1 MQTITLNRG
10 QTEALEALREFVAG
24 PGGTFYLAG
33 PAGSGKSVTLA
44 EATRLGVLPSSS
56 ASFPVAWCAPSWRAA
71 QVLRAKGRGSAD
83 PALMSA
89 SSFHAVV
96 YGAPSTELQ
105 CTECGE
111 WKGEEEDECAHKWVK
126 ALRFNVDDTD
136 AKSTGSGL
144 LIVDESSMAT
154 VKMIRDAQA
163 KGWSHILL
171 CGDEYQLPPPTPPS
185 ADLRSVLLGRS
196 PDAELTEVMR
206 QALESPVLRAAT
218 DVRENGWTR
227 LPAGHE
233 LLSRKG
239 GPADII
245 ITGTHNTR
253 IRMNE
258 MVRRQM
264 GLSAMAL
271 PRAGEPLV
279 ACANYRNLELF
290 NKTEARVVSDGE
302 AVAGSPESWRATISY
317 YPTDRERTEQVSL
330 HRNGLFQPKAHQSAE
345 WSGSAE
351 ADRRL
356 RVWLG
361 YAITAHSAQG
371 GEWQNVGIVNEAGMF
386 REHASRWLY
395 VAISRARSGCW
406 VLQ

>member
-1 MQTITLNRG
+1 MTIVLNKG
-10 QTEALEALREFVAG
+10 QQAAVDALADFLAG
-24 PGGTFYLAG
+24 PGGTFYFAG
-33 PAGSGKSVTLA
+33 PAGSGKSTVLA
-44 EATRLGVLPSSS
+44 EATRLGIIP
-56 ASFPVAWCAPSWRAA
+56 ASTASYPVAWCAPSWRAA
-71 QVLRAKGRGSAD
+71 SVLRAKGRGSKD

-89 SSFHAVV
+89 TSFHAVI
-96 YGAPSTELQ
+96 YGAPKQEPQ
-105 CTECGE
+105 CTECGA
-111 WKGEEEDECAHKWVK
+111 WQGEEDDDCAHKWVK
-126 ALRFNVDDTD
+126 ALKFDVDDSGD
-136 AKSTGSGL
+136 KDRQGGL
-144 LIVDESSMAT
+144 LIVDESSMAS
-154 VKMIRDAQA
+154 VKMIRDAESR
-163 KGWSHILL
+163 GWSHIVL

-185 ADLRSVLLGRS
+185 PDLRSALLGRT
-196 PDAELTEVMR
+196 PDTELTEVMR
-206 QALESPVLRAAT
+206 QALESPILRAAT
-218 DVRENGWTR
+218 NVRENGLIR

-258 MVRRQM
+258 LVRRQK

-279 ACANYRNLELF
+279 FCANYRGLEAY
-290 NKTEARVVSDGE
+290 NKTEARLVTDGE
-302 AVAGSPESWRATISY
+302 PVSGQPEAWRATIAYS
-317 YPTDRERTEQVSL
+317 PGERERTENVL
-330 HRNGLFQPKAHQSAE
+330 MHRNGLFQAQAHKSPE

-361 YAITAHSAQG
+361 YAITCHSAQG
-371 GEWQNVGIVNEAGMF
+371 GDWQNVGIVNEAGMF
-386 REHASRWLY
+386 REHASKWLY
-395 VAISRARSGCW
+395 VAISRARENCW